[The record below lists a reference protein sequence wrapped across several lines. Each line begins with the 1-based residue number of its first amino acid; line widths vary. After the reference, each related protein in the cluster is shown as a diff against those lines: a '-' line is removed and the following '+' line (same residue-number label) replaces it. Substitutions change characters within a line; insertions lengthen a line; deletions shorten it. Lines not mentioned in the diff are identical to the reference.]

1 LLLGP
6 AGLEATHPSEA
17 RRLGELVRAALR
29 TTNGNGFHPAGAMH
43 IHRARS
49 DRPLTLLVSPF
60 RGQGMPIFLSRPAVA
75 VFIAD
80 PDQQGQAREQVMQE
94 LYGLTPAETELAL
107 LLAAGKSLKEA
118 AAERSVSLETARSQ
132 LKTLFSKT
140 NTRRQSELVRL
151 VLLLPGEPN
160 P

>member
-1 LLLGP
+1 
-6 AGLEATHPSEA
+6 
-17 RRLGELVRAALR
+17 
-29 TTNGNGFHPAGAMH
+29 
-43 IHRARS
+43 
-49 DRPLTLLVSPF
+49 
-60 RGQGMPIFLSRPAVA
+60 VA

-80 PDQQGQAREQVMQE
+80 PDQQGHARKEGMQE
-94 LYGLTPAETELAL
+94 LYGLTSAETELAL
-107 LLAAGKSLKEA
+107 LLAAGKSLREA